1 MNYVKY
7 EGLEKIN
14 LDNVEKITRKG
25 RQITLS
31 LVSGDSVLW
40 ELPTEQEAEALDKKL
55 DALTSVKLIH
65 LGAEPTSDTES

>member
-40 ELPTEQEAEALDKKL
+40 ELATEEEAEALDNKL
-55 DALTSVKLIH
+55 DALTNVKLID
-65 LGAEPTSDTES
+65 LAAEPTTDTES